1 MGSLTEGLNAVSALE
16 RTGIFA
22 WCLWPSP
29 ERWPRALGVSRKAQ
43 PALAPVWR
51 VSFRSF
57 AGTRLAVLLCHEHD
71 LSPPAGFHQGTS
83 GIWFWIVGG
92 DSGPWSCPQGHLL
105 SDIPPGPPPR
115 TPSWRGAG
123 PGTPA
128 AEFRWHRR
136 EQPARAPLKA
146 ASPLQTSDWTGRG
159 EVEFIALSQ
168 STTEK
173 PERKFVQSTEAKVL
187 NQTGAHCPEVPQV
200 QQSRAGEGPRKAQR
214 ARDRGLR
221 CRHA

>member
-1 MGSLTEGLNAVSALE
+1 MNAVSALE

-105 SDIPPGPPPR
+105 SDIPPGPPRAHP
-115 TPSWRGAG
+115 
-123 PGTPA
+123 PGGELGQERQQQSSGGTGGNSLHERHSRQLLP
-128 AEFRWHRR
+128 FRRQTALGGERSSLLHC
-136 EQPARAPLKA
+136 LKA
-146 ASPLQTSDWTGRG
+146 QLKNQKGNSYK
-159 EVEFIALSQ
+159 AL
-168 STTEK
+168 K
-173 PERKFVQSTEAKVL
+173 RKY
-187 NQTGAHCPEVPQV
+187 
-200 QQSRAGEGPRKAQR
+200 
-214 ARDRGLR
+214 
-221 CRHA
+221 